1 MAETA
6 EAEHF
11 HVLGEI
17 LELVPDLL
25 SFVGVGSEANNI
37 TAELHV
43 PDKDVTVQLRC
54 AEPIRLVCFGVN
66 LKPFPILYQVLQ
78 NLVQKPGKIPVKY
91 AFFRIRGISDDI
103 VEMTHHIK
111 IPKALHLPQKCLKV
125 TSISLFPVLAFVIW
139 PEIRISVFKI
149 VDRCGDLVER
159 MGRHE
164 ILVKLPTVLV

>member
-37 TAELHV
+37 AAELHV

-54 AEPIRLVCFGVN
+54 AESVGLVCFGVDCR
-66 LKPFPILYQVLQ
+66 PFSILYQVLQ
-78 NLVQKPGKIPVKY
+78 DLVQ
-91 AFFRIRGISDDI
+91 F
-103 VEMTHHIK
+103 VE
-111 IPKALHLPQKCLKV
+111 LDV
-125 TSISLFPVLAFVIW
+125 
-139 PEIRISVFKI
+139 R
-149 VDRCGDLVER
+149 GDLES
-159 MGRHE
+159 MLSLG
-164 ILVKLPTVLV
+164 